1 MKNLFDIK
9 DNVTVIT
16 GGTGVLGRT
25 IAKYLAL
32 NGAKVIILGRKEDVG
47 QAIVDDIKNDGGQCE
62 FMKTDVMDEACVQKN
77 CDDIIANFVR
87 IDTLLNAAGGN
98 MPGATIGPDKTF
110 FDLDAS
116 QFSKVLELNLTGTVI
131 PTQIFLKPM
140 VKQGKGSIINFSSM
154 AAFRP
159 MTRVCGYA
167 AAKAGISNFTQYM
180 ATECAKKFGEGI
192 RVNAIAP
199 GFFITEQNRS
209 LLTNPDGTYTQRG
222 QDVIRQTPFGRM
234 GEPEELCG
242 TIHYLMSDASKFV
255 TGTVAVVD
263 GDKISVR
270 DYEEAKERNVGGRN
284 NLTSDQTYEISNST
298 LEQMI
303 KDNIMGKEYEA
314 AGFGVTT
321 DELMDQLT
329 GEKPHQWAIQN
340 FGDGNG
346 NVDKQRVND
355 YIQNLST
362 MPAEYYNQW
371 VEIEKY
377 LKKDRLEQKFNMDIR
392 SRFMGEIFRE

>member
-1 MKNLFDIK
+1 MNNLFDIK
-9 DNVTVIT
+9 GYVVAIT

-47 QAIVDDIKNDGGQCE
+47 AEIVADIKKAGGECE
-62 FMKTDVMDEACVQKN
+62 FLKTDVMNQEVVQQN
-77 CDDIIANFVR
+77 CDYIVEKYGR

-98 MPGATIGPDKTF
+98 MKGATITPEQTF
-110 FDLDAS
+110 FDLEAK
-116 QFSKVLELNLTGTVI
+116 QFQTVLDLNLTGTVI
-131 PTQIFLKPM
+131 PTQVFLRPM
-140 VKQGKGSIINFSSM
+140 VNQCKGSIINFSSM

-167 AAKAGISNFTQYM
+167 AAKAGISNFTAFM

-209 LLTNPDGTYTQRG
+209 LLTNPDGTFTQRG

-242 TIHYLMSDASKFV
+242 TIHYLMSDAAKFV

-263 GDKISVR
+263 G
-270 DYEEAKERNVGGRN
+270 
-284 NLTSDQTYEISNST
+284 
-298 LEQMI
+298 
-303 KDNIMGKEYEA
+303 
-314 AGFGVTT
+314 GFNCFA
-321 DELMDQLT
+321 M
-329 GEKPHQWAIQN
+329 
-340 FGDGNG
+340 
-346 NVDKQRVND
+346 
-355 YIQNLST
+355 
-362 MPAEYYNQW
+362 
-371 VEIEKY
+371 
-377 LKKDRLEQKFNMDIR
+377 
-392 SRFMGEIFRE
+392 

>member
-1 MKNLFDIK
+1 MNNLFDIK
-9 DNVTVIT
+9 GYVVAIT

-47 QAIVDDIKNDGGQCE
+47 AEIVADIKKAGGECE
-62 FMKTDVMDEACVQKN
+62 FLKTDVMNQDIVQQNRDYIVEKYG
-77 CDDIIANFVR
+77 R

-98 MPGATIGPDKTF
+98 MKGATITPEQTF
-110 FDLDAS
+110 FDLEAK
-116 QFSKVLELNLTGTVI
+116 QFQTVLDLNLTGTVI
-131 PTQIFLKPM
+131 PTQVFLRPM
-140 VKQGKGSIINFSSM
+140 VNQGKGSIINFSSM

-167 AAKAGISNFTQYM
+167 AAKAGISNFTAFM

-209 LLTNPDGTYTQRG
+209 LLTNPDGTFTQRG

-242 TIHYLMSDASKFV
+242 TIHYLMSDAAKFV

-263 GDKISVR
+263 G
-270 DYEEAKERNVGGRN
+270 
-284 NLTSDQTYEISNST
+284 
-298 LEQMI
+298 
-303 KDNIMGKEYEA
+303 
-314 AGFGVTT
+314 GFNCFA
-321 DELMDQLT
+321 M
-329 GEKPHQWAIQN
+329 
-340 FGDGNG
+340 
-346 NVDKQRVND
+346 
-355 YIQNLST
+355 
-362 MPAEYYNQW
+362 
-371 VEIEKY
+371 
-377 LKKDRLEQKFNMDIR
+377 
-392 SRFMGEIFRE
+392 